1 MLFWAQHRA
10 KKENL
15 VYRDSL
21 AGGTFLQKAWSFVI
35 EADLVGMLFLGAT
48 ITLIFLPLVLAGG
61 SYASKYAYVRKA
73 CSVSLTDYI
82 ATTWQDPSIPA
93 MMVVG
98 GVVALPAFVY
108 WELKRAKF
116 PIVPFRL
123 LRNRTVLSACIVNF
137 FDFVSFYLTVS
148 LLVKDM
154 EYG

>member
-1 MLFWAQHRA
+1 MPVRL
-10 KKENL
+10 
-15 VYRDSL
+15 YPS
-21 AGGTFLQKAWSFVI
+21 S
-35 EADLVGMLFLGAT
+35 DLECTTHG
-48 ITLIFLPLVLAGG
+48 
-61 SYASKYAYVRKA
+61 
-73 CSVSLTDYI
+73 YI
-82 ATTWQDPSIPA
+82 ATTWKDPAVPA

-148 LLVKDM
+148 SCSS
-154 EYG
+154 